1 MAETLLA
8 FAPGAFTHGA
18 PDMATVPSRGA
29 MYLDLPTRGDKHARQ
44 RERAR
49 RRIVLC
55 IRALLDEDRGRPVPK
70 ISLPYLRCLV
80 EPLQSDWEGMPA
92 DKFNGWSRWKRGRP
106 ALQRREHINA

>member
-1 MAETLLA
+1 MQSYGDQDKSLRGPRSPHRYNLPQGGGGAESGKNRFGGGFLMAETLLA

-49 RRIVLC
+49 R
-55 IRALLDEDRGRPVPK
+55 
-70 ISLPYLRCLV
+70 
-80 EPLQSDWEGMPA
+80 
-92 DKFNGWSRWKRGRP
+92 